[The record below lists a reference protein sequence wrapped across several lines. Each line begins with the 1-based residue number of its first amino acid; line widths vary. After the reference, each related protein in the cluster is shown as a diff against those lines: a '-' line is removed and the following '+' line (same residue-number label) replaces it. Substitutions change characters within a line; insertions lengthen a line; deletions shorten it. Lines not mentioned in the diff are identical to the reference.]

1 MSLFKISK
9 INATASS
16 VGTDGCKFT
25 TSKEVVA
32 VESQA
37 LKLESGKKD
46 TSPENLQQTLSKIL
60 PKTVGMKQQDKR
72 YKEQP

>member
-9 INATASS
+9 INAAASS
-16 VGTDGCKFT
+16 IGTDGYKFT

-37 LKLESGKKD
+37 LKSESGKKD
-46 TSPENLQQTLSKIL
+46 KSPENLRQTVSKIL
-60 PKTVGMKQQDKR
+60 PKTIGMKQQDKR
-72 YKEQP
+72 FKEQP